1 MGLEIIYIRG
11 KGHSVVAFCFA
22 NFSNRQY
29 IQGKFQGIL
38 WLNGQPDIQM
48 LVISPAFFAFVAHAH
63 VLNSHLVHYF
73 LRRHG
78 VCHLLKRKLLQLNLV
93 KRTNF

>member
-22 NFSNRQY
+22 NISNRPY

-38 WLNGQPDIQM
+38 WLNGRPDIQM
-48 LVISPAFFAFVAHAH
+48 FGHFASIFSFVAHAH
-63 VLNSHLVHYF
+63 VLNS
-73 LRRHG
+73 RS
-78 VCHLLKRKLLQLNLV
+78 CPLLS
-93 KRTNF
+93 